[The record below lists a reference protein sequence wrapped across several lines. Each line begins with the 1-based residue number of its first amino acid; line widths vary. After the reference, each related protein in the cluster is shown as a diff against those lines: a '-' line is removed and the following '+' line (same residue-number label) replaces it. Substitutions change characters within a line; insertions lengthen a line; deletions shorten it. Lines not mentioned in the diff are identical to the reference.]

1 MHLIINCGTLPI
13 NWNSNRDHDC
23 GWYLLY
29 DRETGQVEYY
39 DYLLIIKKIRD

>member
-13 NWNSNRDHDC
+13 NWNSNWDHDC

-29 DRETGQVEYY
+29 DRETE
-39 DYLLIIKKIRD
+39 